1 MANDRLAFPQGFI
14 WGAATSAYQV
24 EGAWNEDG
32 KGESIWDRFSHTPG
46 KVLNG
51 ETGNVACDHYHRWQQ
66 DIALMQS
73 MGLQAY
79 RFSTAWTRILPDGRG
94 RVNQAGLDFYSRLVD
109 GLLEASITP
118 VVNLYHWDLP
128 QALQDQGGWP
138 ARATAEAYAEYAN
151 VVSGALGDRV
161 MRWITH
167 NEITCAGLLGYHQGV
182 HAPGI
187 QDGYQALA
195 ATHHLLLSH
204 GLGVQ
209 VLRSNVPQAE
219 ITFVIDPVPAEPA
232 TDSPEDYQA
241 YRWFD
246 GYHNRWFLDP
256 LYGRGY
262 PADAVAD
269 HIRMGN
275 LPAGGPDYIQ
285 PGDMKVIATSFDAF
299 GINYYRRAVLS
310 AASGADTGNPEPS
323 SQPDA
328 GHTEMG
334 WEIYPQ
340 GIFDV
345 IMQVHLTYRPP
356 KIYVTENGASYSDGP
371 GPDGHVRDER
381 RTRYLHDHIAQ
392 VQRAI
397 TCGAPV
403 AGYFAWSL
411 MDNFEWALGYAQRFG
426 LIWVDFQTQQR
437 ILKDSVHW
445 YTQVIRA
452 NAVVPLA

>member
-1 MANDRLAFPQGFI
+1 MPSSFPKDFL
-14 WGAATSAYQV
+14 WGVATSSYQI
-24 EGAWNEDG
+24 EGAVHADG
-32 KGESIWDRFSHTPG
+32 RGESIWDRFAHTPG

-51 ETGNVACDHYHRWQQ
+51 DTGDVACDHYHRWQD
-66 DIALMQS
+66 DIALMKS
-73 MGLQAY
+73 IGLQAY
-79 RFSTAWTRILPDGRG
+79 RFSTAWTRILPEGRG
-94 RVNQAGLDFYSRLVD
+94 HVNQTGLDFYSSLVD
-109 GLLEASITP
+109 GLLEAGIIP

-128 QALQDQGGWP
+128 QALQEQGGWP

-151 VVSGALGDRV
+151 VVSRLLGDRV
-161 MRWITH
+161 RRWITH

-256 LYGRGY
+256 LFGRGY
-262 PADAVAD
+262 PADAIAD

-285 PGDMKVIATSFDAF
+285 PGDMEVIATPFDAF

-323 SQPDA
+323 SNPDA
-328 GHTEMG
+328 NHTEMG

-340 GIFDV
+340 GLFDI
-345 IMQVHLTYRPP
+345 IMQVHLTYRPA
-356 KIYVTENGASYSDGP
+356 KIYITENGASYSDGP
-371 GPDGHVRDER
+371 GPDGRVRDER
-381 RTRYLHDHIAQ
+381 RTRYLRDHIAQ

-437 ILKDSVHW
+437 ILKDSAHW
-445 YTQVIRA
+445 YAQVIRA
-452 NAVVPLA
+452 NAIAPLA